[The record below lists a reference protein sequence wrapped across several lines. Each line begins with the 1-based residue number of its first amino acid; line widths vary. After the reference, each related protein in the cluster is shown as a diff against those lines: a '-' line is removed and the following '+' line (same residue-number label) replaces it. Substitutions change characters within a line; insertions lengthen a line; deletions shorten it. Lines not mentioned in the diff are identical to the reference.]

1 MNAPVTATQIVD
13 VDTYCVQVTLDPDQV
28 LTALAEAMR
37 GNNEKLMLIR
47 HLPADHPAHQQ
58 AYAELL
64 RILADVFTVTLTP
77 GQAEALGGDLYE
89 ATTLPEK
96 CVHCENFSV
105 TTVDGIELC
114 HVHAAAHD
122 RVVEESAS

>member
-1 MNAPVTATQIVD
+1 MSAPVTVTQV
-13 VDTYCVQVTLDPDQV
+13 VDTDAYCIQVRLDPEQV
-28 LTALAEAMR
+28 LLPLAQALL
-37 GNNEKLMLIR
+37 GNHEKLMLIR
-47 HLPADHPAHQQ
+47 HLPTDHPARQQ
-58 AYAELL
+58 AHAELL

-89 ATTLPEK
+89 ATTKPEQ

-114 HVHAAAHD
+114 HGHARAYD
-122 RVVEESAS
+122 PQR